1 MKTEAEFTESMWN
14 GSDWDHCLYNGK
26 PRFKSCCCLMRSWCE
41 ADGPARSL
49 PIPAGRG
56 DVSAHKAS
64 RRCSAAGKSSGRG
77 CQPHF
82 TKPLPVLSCF
92 FLHKHK
98 CLTIWNIRK
107 TEDFPPCL
115 PGLWFRCHQ
124 GTQRSRFKFLFCM
137 NCSRIFISSLFM
149 PSDFS
154 PMQWESISASSL
166 DQVFIWSYMLL
177 NHNKKVFE

>member
-26 PRFKSCCCLMRSWCE
+26 PRFKSCCCLMRSWSE
-41 ADGPARSL
+41 ADDPTRSL
-49 PIPAGRG
+49 PIAAGRG
-56 DVSAHKAS
+56 DVSAHRAS

-115 PGLWFRCHQ
+115 PGLWFRCHH
-124 GTQRSRFKFLFCM
+124 GTQRSRFKFLFCV
-137 NCSRIFISSLFM
+137 NCSRIFISSLCM

-177 NHNKKVFE
+177 NNNKKVFE